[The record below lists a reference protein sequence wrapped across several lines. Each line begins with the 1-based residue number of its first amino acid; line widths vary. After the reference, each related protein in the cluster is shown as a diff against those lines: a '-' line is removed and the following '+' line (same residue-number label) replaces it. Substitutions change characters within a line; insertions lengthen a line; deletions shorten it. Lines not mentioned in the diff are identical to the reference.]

1 MNLVSDWRNLLRRNT
16 SVAQQVL
23 VKLLGDARVTSYPT
37 ADGYEVGA
45 APSVAKLLMS
55 VPALK
60 KALVPVRVY
69 ARGWNVKFAG
79 IGA

>member
-16 SVAQQVL
+16 SVARQVL
-23 VKLLGDARVTSYPT
+23 GKLLGDARVTFYPT

-45 APSVAKLLMS
+45 ALSVEKLLMS
-55 VPALK
+55 VPALN
-60 KALVPVRVY
+60 KALVPVRGY